1 LIEGEGD
8 AVYGVR
14 PATPDDLEWIFRLE
28 IEAYS
33 AEYAVAR
40 RTLDAWYCANAEG
53 FSVITMDGEKVGQIT
68 LLPLR
73 PVLLE
78 SFNQGTIPEQDIHA
92 AGLYTPAERVLVRNL
107 HVESVIIK
115 STHGRSTPP
124 LQALVCLGRNFMPLV
139 RRVCEPANLE
149 NVYAVGA
156 SGRGESFIR
165 RLGFRRVGNAEDQTV
180 PLGLYVAKFSTLKD
194 NIAGLYNRRL
204 KTRLKT

>member
-1 LIEGEGD
+1 MIEGDGD

-14 PATPDDLEWIFRLE
+14 PARADDLDWIFRLE
-28 IEAYS
+28 IDAYS

-53 FSVITMDGEKVGQIT
+53 FSVITMCGEKVGQIT

-73 PVLLE
+73 PVLLD

-92 AGLYTPAERVLVRNL
+92 AGLYTPAERELVRNL
-107 HVESVIIK
+107 HVESVIIQ
-115 STHGRSTPP
+115 SAHGRSTPP
-124 LQALVCLGRNFMPLV
+124 LQALVCLGRNFVPLV
-139 RRVCEPANLE
+139 RRVCEPANLD

-165 RLGFRRVGNAEDQTV
+165 RLGFRRVGDAEDQTG
-180 PLGLYVAKFSTLKD
+180 PLGLYVANFNALEA
-194 NIAGLYNRRL
+194 NISQLYNRRIR
-204 KTRLKT
+204 KTKT